1 MYANLAI
8 QPNRIQ
14 SKFDW
19 LRLLHV
25 FSSELDCVRLSNSIE
40 PNGSIETFDL
50 VRVVSSI
57 VSRLVVEK
65 SLSP

>member
-19 LRLLHV
+19 VRLLHFFV
-25 FSSELDCVRLSNSIE
+25 RVRLCSI
-40 PNGSIETFDL
+40 NETFDL

-65 SLSP
+65 SLFQLSHWWSFG